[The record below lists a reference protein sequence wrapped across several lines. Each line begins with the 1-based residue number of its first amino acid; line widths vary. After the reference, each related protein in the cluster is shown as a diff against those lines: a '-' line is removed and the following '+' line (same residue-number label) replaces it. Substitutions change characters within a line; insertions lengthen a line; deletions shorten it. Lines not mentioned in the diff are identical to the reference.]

1 MRKVF
6 KVSSHLRHL
15 VNTDAHMYT
24 INVKTFSKLNDS
36 VNEHGGNNEFGAKKH
51 ESTKT
56 VKSTMREI
64 FVTQ

>member
-1 MRKVF
+1 MN
-6 KVSSHLRHL
+6 SHLGHL

-24 INVKTFSKLNDS
+24 INAVKTFSKLNDS
-36 VNEHGGNNEFGAKKH
+36 VNKHGGNNEFGAKKH

-64 FVTQ
+64 FMTQ